1 MKKIISSLAILLIST
16 TFSFADVATKNVI
29 LQDEG
34 TTVSGAGR
42 ILNFTGGGVA
52 VTFAGGKY
60 VITIDGGGSVSD
72 TAYGISWS
80 TVTDVAA
87 SKKSLYDK
95 IETLGAGMAEA
106 PEDSQIYG
114 RYNATWTVVSGGI
127 SLSDLS
133 ASNPIVY
140 NNGTGAIS
148 WTNSESYITQADID
162 WTTNLASYETDPVF
176 SASVAAGISAG
187 DITNWT
193 TAYSWGDWSG
203 EGFIT
208 QATWTSAGVTWAG
221 NDIALTTNTSGNY
234 VASVATTAPLSGGAA
249 GSEGA
254 TLTLSIPKAD
264 TSTNGYLWS
273 TDWNTFNDKMAGTL
287 AGDLVTTAPITG
299 GVNDIFPG
307 SGTKATI
314 AISKA
319 DTSTNGYLWS
329 TDWTTFNAK
338 AAANQTFYIG
348 TTQVAINRASAA
360 LTLAGITLTTPDIGT
375 PSAGVLTSCTGTASG
390 LTAGTATTANAG
402 DSATAFFSTGTIEGN
417 YGGTGQNSSTW
428 TGMASVANGTWTVR
442 EESKS
447 FVITGTIANTS
458 DFGNLWKTPYALTIR
473 SVNVTAMGGA
483 ASWSIVG
490 HLDECD
496 ANGAN
501 CAGVDG
507 ATDITCTQ
515 GTNAADDGTLS
526 NPSIDANDWIG
537 WHTTS
542 QTWTTGG
549 SVGVTFKYDYN

>member
-1 MKKIISSLAILLIST
+1 MRKYIIACLLLLL
-16 TFSFADVATKNVI
+16 TFPVQASWKAKV
-29 LQDEG
+29 DEDLDYYE
-34 TTVSGAGR
+34 TA
-42 ILNFTGGGVA
+42 
-52 VTFAGGKY
+52 
-60 VITIDGGGSVSD
+60 SVSD

-80 TVTDVAA
+80 TVTDVAP
-87 SKKSLYDK
+87 SKKALYDK

-254 TLTLSIPKAD
+254 TLTIAISKAD

-273 TDWNTFNDKMAGTL
+273 TDWNTFNGKQAALSEGTDYL
-287 AGDLVTTAPITG
+287 NKTHLDAAYLGLHAKADDADTLDTHDTSYFQVALGYTPSYQWTMTGDSGTNQRIGDSNETVTLK
-299 GVNDIFPG
+299 G
-307 SGTKATI
+307 SGGNTVSVGATNTWTV
-314 AISKA
+314 AWA
-319 DTSTNGYLWS
+319 ST
-329 TDWTTFNAK
+329 
-338 AAANQTFYIG
+338 
-348 TTQVAINRASAA
+348 
-360 LTLAGITLTTPDIGT
+360 
-375 PSAGVLTSCTGTASG
+375 G
-390 LTAGTATTANAG
+390 LTWAGNA
-402 DSATAFFSTGTIEGN
+402 IGN
-417 YGGTGQNSSTW
+417 TVGGTGLNSSTW
-428 TGMASVANGTWTVR
+428 TGIGKVSGGTWTVIN
-442 EESKS
+442 ESKS
-447 FVITGTIANTS
+447 FVLSGTLDTSS

-473 SVNVTAMGGA
+473 TVNVTAIGGG

-501 CAGVDG
+501 CATVDSS
-507 ATDITCTQ
+507 DITCTR

-526 NPSIDANDWIG
+526 NASIDAGDWIG

-542 QTWTTGG
+542 TTWTTGG
-549 SVGVTFKYDYN
+549 SVGVTFKFDYN